1 MKQKYIDHKFNAASL
16 AQIRLVNKIITEYA
30 DQGFDLTLRQLY
42 YQLVARDY
50 IPNTQQSYKRIGNVV
65 RNGRL
70 AGLID
75 WAAIVDRTRTL
86 RRRSHWTD
94 PQSII
99 RGAARSY
106 HIDMWEHQAY
116 RPEVWIE
123 KDALAGVISGVC
135 NKLDVPYFACRGY
148 VSLSEMYGAAQRVIG
163 HVINDQKKNSE
174 GKIEQAAY
182 YPIIF
187 HLGDHDPSGI
197 DMTRDMSDRLEL
209 LTGGV
214 EGDHFGFIRI
224 ALNQGQIQEYD
235 PPPNPTKL
243 TDSRAGSYVKKHGYD
258 SWELDAL
265 KPQVIVDLIQDY
277 IGKLIDGKQWGK
289 DELRKAQ
296 AKSEL
301 RTVQENYADVISF
314 LE

>member
-16 AQIRLVNKIITEYA
+16 ALIGLVNGIVIEYA

-42 YQLVARDY
+42 YQLVARDH
-50 IPNTQQSYKRIGNVV
+50 IPNTQRSYKRIGNVV

-86 RRRSHWTD
+86 RQRSHWAD
-94 PQSII
+94 PQEII
-99 RGAARSY
+99 RSAERSY
-106 HIDMWEHQAY
+106 HIDMWEHQNC

-135 NKLDVPYFACRGY
+135 NELDTPYFACRGY
-148 VSLSEMYGAAQRVIG
+148 VSLSEMYGAARRVRR
-163 HVINDQKKNSE
+163 HNTTH
-174 GKIEQAAY
+174 
-182 YPIIF
+182 YPVVF

-209 LTGGV
+209 LAWST
-214 EGDHFGFIRI
+214 EGENFGFDRL
-224 ALNQGQIQEYD
+224 ALNMDQVEEYG

-243 TDSRAGSYVKKHGYD
+243 TDSRAGGYVALHGYD

-265 KPQVIVDLIQDY
+265 EPRVIVELIRSNID
-277 IGKLIDGKQWGK
+277 KLIDKEQWAK
-289 DELRKAQ
+289 DDSRKVQSKMELR
-296 AKSEL
+296 SL
-301 RTVQENYADVISF
+301 YENYEEA
-314 LE
+314 LAAAG